1 MGILTHPKRGFR
13 VYTIFDMSKE
23 NKKTVNHSDS
33 FVFSLVGCILKHD
46 NRLFET
52 IERELQAYT
61 PFLLEHEFFDDKETR
76 MEFFNFMEQIRDLA
90 EVTKGYSKK
99 ELKLILE
106 TMSKKALK
114 KLRKEEAHV

>member
-1 MGILTHPKRGFR
+1 
-13 VYTIFDMSKE
+13 MSRE
-23 NKKTVNHSDS
+23 NENTKKVNYSDS

-61 PFLLEHEFFDDKETR
+61 PFLLEHEYFDDKETR

-99 ELKLILE
+99 ELKIILE